1 MLFHPPYH
9 HYNKNESLCLQI
21 LKLTIITTNCK
32 HEIALWPLKLKMFYR
47 VMTDLITTAVII
59 INRNYEK
66 GDDISSTVPDVIV
79 SVSLRKDNR
88 M

>member
-1 MLFHPPYH
+1 
-9 HYNKNESLCLQI
+9 
-21 LKLTIITTNCK
+21 
-32 HEIALWPLKLKMFYR
+32 MFYR

-66 GDDISSTVPDVIV
+66 GDDISSTVPHVIV